1 MNVIRYFLTTLL
13 TIGCACL
20 LQAQQLNDLRNL
32 QVDQLSDRQLVQ
44 LLERAAEEGLSE
56 NQLLDLA
63 RAQGLPER
71 QRQALAQRLRELP
84 KTGGRRAEGNSTRE
98 GTMRGTLRTREERTG
113 ASVLGAQATLN
124 RGQLVGEQADSLSLS
139 QVLAG
144 FDGLSP
150 LQKQIFGYSLFEG
163 AAEAFAPNYNL
174 ATPSNYV
181 LGPGDEIFVEI
192 YGASENSLTWQ
203 INPEGQVLLPQL
215 GPLTLAGLTVEEAKE
230 RLRERLAGQYA
241 GLRARPADTFLALRV
256 GNTRSI
262 QVTLV
267 GDVKRP
273 GTYQLPAFAQTFN
286 ALYAAGGPTEN
297 GSFRMIQLYRGNSL
311 LATLDLYAFI
321 LEGSHAGNRLLQ
333 DNDVIVIP
341 PYQQRVAWEGAVRRP
356 GLYELRP
363 EERLDALLRFSG
375 GPAAGAFTERLQ
387 VQRKEAGQQRLLSVR
402 KEAFSSF
409 ALADGDRIA
418 VAEALERI
426 ENRVQVTGSVF
437 RAGAYMLA
445 EGMGVRALI
454 QEAEG
459 LREDAFT
466 ARATLYRVGTD
477 MQQEAL
483 ELDLGAIL
491 SGQQPDISLRR
502 EDVLFVRSIFDLQEE
517 VFVQISGEVN
527 RPGPFPFRRN
537 MTVGELILRAG
548 GLRQSGSLE
557 RVEIARRAKGP
568 DGTHV
573 MELIPLDLPEDWAL
587 SDAEAQVPLMAFDHV
602 FVRQKAGFRREQLVE
617 IQGEVAFPGTYALR
631 TPNERISDVIARAGG
646 LTDFAYAPGATLIR
660 RTEFYQER
668 TDFERKER
676 ILRQIVRRMEE
687 AELNEADQVFLAR
700 LQRTLA
706 DKALLE
712 EELSE
717 ERLLRNASA
726 KFREERLRSD
736 RMAFGEENELAE
748 QESAF
753 LFRQQELVGIDLA
766 QILSSPGSAGN
777 LRLEE
782 GDIIR
787 VPKEL
792 QTVRIR
798 GEVLFPTTVR
808 YREYSG
814 LPAYITRSGGYS
826 EQARKRKA
834 YVVYANGD
842 VKRTR
847 SFLFMRFHPT
857 IAPGSEIIVPKKPER
872 ERLPA
877 QAWVGLATGL
887 ASLGLI
893 IANIVQ

>member
-1 MNVIRYFLTTLL
+1 MSLAVF
-13 TIGCACL
+13 GCVLA

-32 QVDQLSDRQLVQ
+32 QVEQLSDRQLVQ
-44 LLERAAEEGLSE
+44 LMERAAEQGLSE
-56 NQLLDLA
+56 SQVLDLA

-84 KTGGRRAEGNSTRE
+84 KPRGRRGESASGRTGYE
-98 GTMRGTLRTREERTG
+98 RGTLRTEEQLPG
-113 ASVLGAQATLN
+113 GGL
-124 RGQLVGEQADSLSLS
+124 RGGRVAGSSLAAEGDADSLSLA
-139 QVLAG
+139 QVFAQI
-144 FDGLSP
+144 DGLSP
-150 LQKQIFGYSLFEG
+150 LQKQIFGFTLFEG

-174 ATPSNYV
+174 ATPGNYV
-181 LGPGDEIFVEI
+181 LGPGDALFVDI
-192 YGASENSLTWQ
+192 YGASEISFDWQ
-203 INPEGQVLLPQL
+203 INPEGEVLLPQL
-215 GPLTLAGLTVEEAKE
+215 GPLTLAGLTVEEAKQ
-230 RLRERLAGQYA
+230 RLRERLASQYA
-241 GLRARPADTFLALRV
+241 GLRGSPADTFLALRV

-262 QVTLV
+262 RVTLV

-273 GTYQLPAFAQTFN
+273 GAYQLPAFAQTFN

-297 GSFRMIQLYRGNSL
+297 GSFRTIQLYRGNTL
-311 LATLDLYAFI
+311 LATLDLYAFM
-321 LEGSHAGNRLLQ
+321 LGGSHEGNRLLQ
-333 DNDVIVIP
+333 DNDVIVVP
-341 PYQQRVAWEGAVRRP
+341 PYQRRVAWEGAVRRP
-356 GLYELRP
+356 GLYELSP
-363 EERLDALLRFSG
+363 DERLEDLFRFSG

-387 VQRKEAGQQRLLSVR
+387 VQRLEGGQQRLLSVR
-402 KEAFSSF
+402 KDAFSNF

-418 VAEALERI
+418 VAEALERF

-445 EGMGVRALI
+445 EGMGIRALI

-483 ELDLGAIL
+483 ELNLGAIL
-491 SGQQPDISLRR
+491 SGQQEDILLRR
-502 EDVLFVRSIFDLQEE
+502 EDVLDVRSIFDLQEE
-517 VFVQISGEVN
+517 VFVQISGQVN

-548 GLRQSGSLE
+548 GLKQSGSLE

-568 DGTHV
+568 DGAQV
-573 MELIPLDLPEDWAL
+573 MELIPLNLPQDWSL

-602 FVRQKAGFRREQLVE
+602 FIRQQAGFRREQLVE

-660 RTEFYQER
+660 RTEFYQEK
-668 TDFERKER
+668 TDFERKEQ
-676 ILRQIVRRMEE
+676 ILRQIARRMEE
-687 AELNEADQVFLAR
+687 AELNEADQLYLER

-706 DKALLE
+706 DKTLLA
-712 EELSE
+712 EELSA
-717 ERLLRNASA
+717 ERLLRNAAA

-736 RMAFGEENELAE
+736 RMAFGEENEE
-748 QESAF
+748 GEREEG
-753 LFRQQELVGIDLA
+753 LFKQQELVGIDLA
-766 QILSSPGSAGN
+766 QILSSPGAAGN

-808 YREYSG
+808 YREFSG

-847 SFLFMRFHPT
+847 NFLFIRFHPI